1 MENLFQIVDQRLD
14 GFIEQLKTLLAMP
27 SISADP
33 EKKQATAD
41 TAQWLADHLK
51 SIGFPKVEIFPTEGH
66 PILFAHYPG
75 PAGAPTLLIYGHYD
89 VQPVDPLNE
98 WTTPPFQADI
108 RDGKIYARGAADDKG
123 QLFAHIKAIDVMLRE
138 NGALPVSVKLLLEG
152 EEEIGSD
159 ALGKWLP
166 SHVELLRSD
175 VLLISDGG
183 MIAKGQPSID
193 YGLRGLVYMQVEV
206 EAAKTDLHSG
216 SFGGAIANP
225 INVLA
230 DILSSMKD
238 KQNRVKIKGF
248 YDDVL
253 PITPEEKE
261 NFAKLPHSDRAFL
274 KETGA
279 PKLFGEKGYSTLE
292 RKSARPTLDA
302 NGFWGG
308 FMGQGAKTVLP
319 ARAGMKVSMRLVPNQ
334 DPKKIADA
342 FRAHVEKVAPKAV
355 RVKVSEFQGGLPFI
369 CPLTEPAL
377 QKAAKALE
385 IVFGK
390 ECLFGREGGS
400 IPIVADFSALL
411 KVPVVLMGFGLPNE
425 NAHAPNE
432 NFDLDNFRKGIKA
445 SIAYMHLLAQK

>member
-1 MENLFQIVDQRLD
+1 MEKLFQVVDQRLA
-14 GFIEQLKTLLAMP
+14 GYLEQLKAFLSMP
-27 SISADP
+27 SVSADP
-33 EKKQATAD
+33 ENKAITAD
-41 TAQWLADHLK
+41 TARWLADHLK
-51 SIGFPKVEIFPTEGH
+51 SIGFPTAEIYPTEGH

-98 WTTPPFQADI
+98 WVTPPFQPDI
-108 RDGKIYARGAADDKG
+108 REGRIYARGASDDKG
-123 QLFAHIKAIDVMLRE
+123 QLFAHIKAVETVLRE
-138 NGALPVSVKLLLEG
+138 TGSLPVSIKLLFEG
-152 EEEIGSD
+152 EEEVGSE

-166 SHVELLRSD
+166 AHKDLLACD

-206 EAAKTDLHSG
+206 EAAKSDLHSG
-216 SFGGAIANP
+216 SFGGAVANP

-230 DILSSMKD
+230 DILTSMKD
-238 KQNRVKIKGF
+238 KKNRVKIAGF

-253 PITPEEKE
+253 PISPEEKA
-261 NFAKLPHSDRAFL
+261 NYAKLPHSDKQFL
-274 KETGA
+274 KDTGA
-279 PKLFGEKGYSTLE
+279 PKLFGEKGYTTLE

-302 NGFWGG
+302 NGIWGG
-308 FMGQGAKTVLP
+308 FAGEGAKTVLP
-319 ARAGMKVSMRLVPNQ
+319 ARAGAKVSMRLVPNQ
-334 DPKKIADA
+334 DPKKISDA
-342 FRAHVEKVAPKAV
+342 FRAHVAKVAPKAV

-369 CPLTEPAL
+369 CPLTDPAL
-377 QKAAKALE
+377 QKAAQALTM
-385 IVFGK
+385 VFGK

-411 KVPVVLMGFGLPNE
+411 KAPVVLMGFGLPNE

-432 NFDLDNFRKGIKA
+432 NFDLDNFSKGIKS
-445 SIAYMHLLAQK
+445 SIAYMHLLAEK